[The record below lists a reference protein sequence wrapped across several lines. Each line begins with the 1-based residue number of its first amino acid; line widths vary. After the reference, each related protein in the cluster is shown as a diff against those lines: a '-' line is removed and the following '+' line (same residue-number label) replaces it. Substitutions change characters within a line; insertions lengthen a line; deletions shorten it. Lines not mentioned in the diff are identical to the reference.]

1 MRWTL
6 FEVAMISSIASGSL
20 GDRYALSLVQLS
32 EILDDVSEKTTN
44 YAPWPVA
51 MRVGRSMMR
60 RCIVDT

>member
-1 MRWTL
+1 M
-6 FEVAMISSIASGSL
+6 MSSIASCSL
-20 GDRYALSLVQLS
+20 GDRYALSLLQLS

-44 YAPWPVA
+44 YAPWRVA